1 MLERMKGALTQWAQK
16 AGRGFVDETDAAFV
30 WEDKMTKTVA
40 IDVDRESEKGPKFL
54 NIEGRFIELLR
65 PFVSDASIILS
76 GGSIVE
82 DNTTG
87 FITAIRGAPASMLN
101 VCLNELWRAGYN
113 LISRTIDHQ
122 LITKVE
128 DTVEGLG
135 GIGSATTAQTGP
147 LSQSRACSK
156 LF

>member
-1 MLERMKGALTQWAQK
+1 MVWFWF
-16 AGRGFVDETDAAFV
+16 GF
-30 WEDKMTKTVA
+30 
-40 IDVDRESEKGPKFL
+40 IDILRESRAL
-54 NIEGRFIELLR
+54 IIEGRFIEVLR

-128 DTVEGLG
+128 ETVEGMG
-135 GIGSATTAQTGP
+135 GMQTGFAAATP
-147 LSQSRACSK
+147 LSQGRACSK